1 MPIRCMSE
9 FGFIA
14 RNAST
19 PAIRSV
25 GCSGVRSTNSGL
37 SGLSVMVDRLPRVKL
52 LLLDGHSLAYRAFFA
67 LPAENF
73 STSTGQHTN
82 AVYGFTSM
90 LINVLRDEAPT
101 HVGVAFDVS
110 RKTFRAAEYPEYKA
124 GRSATPTEFSGQIP
138 LLHEVLD
145 ALRIRHVGIEGFE
158 ADDVIAT
165 LTHRA
170 VEQGHEVVICTGD
183 RDAFQLVSDKV
194 TLLYPVRGVSE
205 VWRMDPAAVTEKYL
219 VPPERYSDLAAL
231 VGESSDNLP
240 GVPGVGPKTAAK
252 WLGQYG
258 DLAGV
263 VAHVDQITGKAGE
276 NLRAH
281 LDGVLRNRRLNRL
294 VDDLELPL
302 TIDDLERTSWDREE
316 VHQVF
321 DGLEF
326 RVLRD
331 RLFATFEVEADEVEG
346 GFELEGEVVTADG
359 LALRFGDGAP
369 GRRLPH
375 GVVVVGHYRSGSG
388 DAGAVALAGADGATA
403 YLDLTALTREQ
414 EDVLAAWLA
423 DPEAPKVLHD
433 AKEQL
438 QALSTRGLPLAGVTS
453 DTALAAYL
461 VRPDQRSYD
470 LEDLVVRHLGR
481 ELKAE
486 QAGTDQGM
494 LDFAAD
500 DDTAERDAMVRARAV
515 LELSEVLGERLEE
528 TGGTELLRDLELP
541 LVDILARM
549 ERTGIAVDED
559 ALDRARGRLRGEDAP
574 GPAGRVRRHRA
585 LRRQPRQPQAAAGG
599 ALRPAR
605 HAEDQA
611 HQDRL
616 HHGCRRARRPVR
628 QDRAP
633 VPRGAAAP
641 PGHQPAAGHRRGAD
655 QVGGPRPA
663 HPHDLHPDDRGHRAA
678 VSSTDPNLQNVPIRT
693 EEGRRIREVFVV
705 GEGFESLMSADYSQI
720 EMRIMAH
727 LSGDEGLIEAFR
739 TGEDLHRFVG
749 ARVFGVEPEDVTAAM
764 RSKVKAMSYGLAYGL
779 SAFGLSKQLTIST
792 SEAQGLMDEYFSR
805 FGGVR
810 DYLREVVV
818 EARATGYTATM
829 LGRRRYLPDLV
840 SDNRQRREGAERM
853 ALNAPIQGSAADII
867 KLAMK
872 GVDAALRAEGLSSR
886 ILLQVHDELVLE
898 VAPGER
904 EVLEALVRR
913 EMGAAVAMD
922 VPLDVSVGV
931 GRSWHDAAH

>member
-1 MPIRCMSE
+1 M
-9 FGFIA
+9 
-14 RNAST
+14 
-19 PAIRSV
+19 
-25 GCSGVRSTNSGL
+25 
-37 SGLSVMVDRLPRVKL
+37 KL

-124 GRSATPTEFSGQIP
+124 GRSATPTEFSGQVP

-145 ALRIRHVGIEGFE
+145 ALRIRHVGIEGYE

-194 TLLYPVRGVSE
+194 TMLYPVRGVSE

-258 DLAGV
+258 DLAGI
-263 VAHVDQITGKAGE
+263 VAHVDEIKGKAGE

-281 LDGVLRNRRLNRL
+281 LDGVLRNRRLNKL
-294 VDDLELPL
+294 VDDLDLPL
-302 TIDDLERTSWDREE
+302 GIDDLQRASWDREE
-316 VHQVF
+316 VHRVF

-331 RLFATFEVEADEVEG
+331 RLFATFDVEADEVEG
-346 GFELEGEVVTADG
+346 GFELEGEVVHADG
-359 LALRFGDGAP
+359 LALRFGEGVH
-369 GRRLPH
+369 GRQVPH
-375 GVVVVGHYRSGSG
+375 GVVVTGHYRSGSG
-388 DAGAVALAGADGATA
+388 DAGAVAFAGADGVTG
-403 YLDLTALTREQ
+403 YVDLTTLTPEQDEAL
-414 EDVLAAWLA
+414 ASWLA
-423 DPEAPKVLHD
+423 DPESPKVLHD

-438 QALSTRGLPLAGVTS
+438 QALSTRGLALAGVTS

-541 LVDILARM
+541 LLDILARM

-559 ALDRARGRLRGEDAP
+559 ALTALEADFAAKMRQAQLDAYEAIGRDDVNLGSPKQLQEVLFDQLGMPKTKRTKTGYTTDADALADLFAKTEHPFLEALLRHRDTSRLRVTVEGLIKSVAPDRRIHTTYIQTIAATGRL
-574 GPAGRVRRHRA
+574 
-585 LRRQPRQPQAAAGG
+585 
-599 ALRPAR
+599 
-605 HAEDQA
+605 
-611 HQDRL
+611 
-616 HHGCRRARRPVR
+616 
-628 QDRAP
+628 
-633 VPRGAAAP
+633 
-641 PGHQPAAGHRRGAD
+641 
-655 QVGGPRPA
+655 
-663 HPHDLHPDDRGHRAA
+663 
-678 VSSTDPNLQNVPIRT
+678 SSTDPNLQNVPIRT

-705 GEGFESLMSADYSQI
+705 GEGYESLMSADYSQI

-749 ARVFGVEPEDVTAAM
+749 ARVFGVEPQDVTAAM

-779 SAFGLSKQLTIST
+779 SAFGLSKQLSIST
-792 SEAQGLMDEYFSR
+792 GEAQGLMDEYFSR

-872 GVDAALRAEGLSSR
+872 GVDAALRTEGMESR

-904 EVLEALVRR
+904 EALEALVRR
-913 EMGAAVAMD
+913 EMGAAVQMD

>member
-1 MPIRCMSE
+1 
-9 FGFIA
+9 
-14 RNAST
+14 
-19 PAIRSV
+19 
-25 GCSGVRSTNSGL
+25 
-37 SGLSVMVDRLPRVKL
+37 MVDRLPRVKL

-67 LPAENF
+67 LPVENF

-82 AVYGFTSM
+82 AVYGFTAM

-110 RKTFRAAEYPEYKA
+110 RKTFRADEYPDYKA
-124 GRSATPTEFSGQIP
+124 GRSVTPAEFSGQLP
-138 LLHEVLD
+138 LLREVLD
-145 ALRIRHVGIEGFE
+145 ALRIRHVGVEGFE

-165 LTHRA
+165 LTRQA
-170 VEQGHEVVICTGD
+170 VEAGHEVVICTGD

-219 VPPERYSDLAAL
+219 VAPERYSDLAAL

-252 WLGQYG
+252 WLAQYG

-263 VAHVDQITGKAGE
+263 VAHVDEIKGKVGE

-302 TIDDLERTSWDREE
+302 GVPDLERASWDREE
-316 VHQVF
+316 VHRVF

-331 RLFATFEVEADEVEG
+331 RLFQTFEVEQDEVEG
-346 GFELEGEVVTADG
+346 GFELEGEVVHAPD
-359 LALRFGDGAP
+359 LPLRFGDGAH
-369 GRRLPH
+369 GRRMPH
-375 GVVVVGHYRSGSG
+375 GVVVVGHYRGGGG
-388 DAGAVALAGADGATA
+388 DAGAVAFAGEDGTTG
-403 YLDLTALTREQ
+403 YLDLTALTPAE
-414 EDVLAAWLA
+414 EAVLAAWLA
-423 DPEAPKVLHD
+423 DPDAPKVLHD

-438 QALSTRGLPLAGVTS
+438 QALSCRGLELRGVRS

-461 VRPDQRSYD
+461 VRPDQRSFD

-486 QAGTDQGM
+486 TGAGDQGM

-500 DDTAERDAMVRARAV
+500 DDAAEREAMVRARAV
-515 LELSEVLGERLEE
+515 LELSQVLATRLEE

-549 ERTGIAVDED
+549 ERTGIAVDEPALTALEADFGAKMRQAQEDAWEAIGRRDVNLGSPKQLQEVLFDQLGMPKTKRTKTGYTTDAD
-559 ALDRARGRLRGEDAP
+559 ALADLFVKTEHPFLEALLRHRDTSRLRVTVEGLIKSVAPDRRIHTTYIQTIAATGRL
-574 GPAGRVRRHRA
+574 
-585 LRRQPRQPQAAAGG
+585 
-599 ALRPAR
+599 
-605 HAEDQA
+605 
-611 HQDRL
+611 
-616 HHGCRRARRPVR
+616 
-628 QDRAP
+628 
-633 VPRGAAAP
+633 
-641 PGHQPAAGHRRGAD
+641 
-655 QVGGPRPA
+655 
-663 HPHDLHPDDRGHRAA
+663 
-678 VSSTDPNLQNVPIRT
+678 SSTDPNLQNVPIRT

-739 TGEDLHRFVG
+739 SGEDLHRFVG
-749 ARVFGVEPEDVTAAM
+749 ARVFGVEPGDVTPAM

-779 SAFGLSKQLTIST
+779 SAFGLSKQLTIT
-792 SEAQGLMDEYFSR
+792 TGEAQGLMDEYFAR

-810 DYLREVVV
+810 DYLREVVA

-829 LGRRRYLPDLV
+829 LGRRRYLPDLM

-872 GVDAALRAEGLSSR
+872 GVDGALTAEGARSR
-886 ILLQVHDELVLE
+886 ILLQVHDELVVE

-904 EVLEALVRR
+904 EAVEALVRR
-913 EMGAAVAMD
+913 EMGAAVEMD
-922 VPLDVSVGV
+922 VPLDVSIGV

>member
-1 MPIRCMSE
+1 
-9 FGFIA
+9 
-14 RNAST
+14 
-19 PAIRSV
+19 
-25 GCSGVRSTNSGL
+25 
-37 SGLSVMVDRLPRVKL
+37 MVDRLPRVKL

-67 LPAENF
+67 LPVENF

-101 HVGVAFDVS
+101 HVCVAFDVS
-110 RKTFRAAEYPEYKA
+110 RQTFRLEEYAEYKA
-124 GRSATPTEFSGQIP
+124 GRNKTPTEFTGQLP
-138 LLHEVLD
+138 LLREVLD
-145 ALRIRHVGIEGFE
+145 ALRIKHVGIEGFE

-165 LTHRA
+165 LTKEA
-170 VEQGHEVVICTGD
+170 VTEGAEVVICTGD
-183 RDAFQLVSDKV
+183 RDAFQLVSDQV
-194 TLLYPVRGVSE
+194 SLIYPVRGVSE
-205 VWRMDPAAVTEKYL
+205 VWRMDPAAVEEKYL
-219 VPPERYSDLAAL
+219 VPPNRYSDLAAL

-252 WLGQYG
+252 WLTQYG
-258 DLAGV
+258 DLTGV
-263 VAHVDQITGKAGE
+263 VAHADEIKGKAGE
-276 NLRAH
+276 NLREH

-294 VDDLELPL
+294 VDDVELPL
-302 TIDDLERTSWDREE
+302 RVADLERHSWDREE
-316 VHQVF
+316 VHRVF

-331 RLFATFEVEADEVEG
+331 RLFQTFDVESDEVEG
-346 GFELEGEVVTADG
+346 GFDVGDEVFGAGD
-359 LALRFGDGAP
+359 LAVRFGDGAA
-369 GRRLPH
+369 GRTVPH
-375 GVVVVGHYRSGSG
+375 GVVVVGRYRGGSG
-388 DAGAVALAGADGATA
+388 DAGAVALAGADGATG
-403 YLDLTALTREQ
+403 YLDLTALTPEQ
-414 EDVLAAWLA
+414 DAALAAWLA
-423 DPEAPKVLHD
+423 DPDAPKVLHD

-438 QALSTRGLPLAGVTS
+438 QALSTRGLEVRGVTS

-481 ELKAE
+481 ELRAEAE
-486 QAGTDQGM
+486 QGDQGM

-500 DDTAERDAMVRARAV
+500 DDAAERDAMVRARAV
-515 LELSEVLGERLEE
+515 LELSAVLAERLEE
-528 TGGTELLRDLELP
+528 TGGTELLADLELP
-541 LVDILARM
+541 LVDILAVM

-559 ALDRARGRLRGEDAP
+559 ALTALEADFGAKMRQAQEDAWSAIERRDVNLGSPKQLQEVLFDQLGMPKTKRTKTGYTTDADALADLFAKTEHPFLEALLRHRDTSRLRVTVEGLIKSVAPDRRIHTTYIQTIAATGRL
-574 GPAGRVRRHRA
+574 
-585 LRRQPRQPQAAAGG
+585 
-599 ALRPAR
+599 
-605 HAEDQA
+605 
-611 HQDRL
+611 
-616 HHGCRRARRPVR
+616 
-628 QDRAP
+628 
-633 VPRGAAAP
+633 
-641 PGHQPAAGHRRGAD
+641 
-655 QVGGPRPA
+655 
-663 HPHDLHPDDRGHRAA
+663 
-678 VSSTDPNLQNVPIRT
+678 SSTDPNLQNVPIRT

-705 GEGFESLMSADYSQI
+705 GEGYESLMSADYSQI

-749 ARVFGVEPEDVTAAM
+749 ARVFGVEPADVTAEM

-792 SEAQGLMDEYFSR
+792 GEAQGLMDEYFAR

-810 DYLREVVV
+810 DYLREVVA

-829 LGRRRYLPDLV
+829 LGRRRYLPDLM

-872 GVDAALRAEGLSSR
+872 GVDTALRSEDLRSR
-886 ILLQVHDELVLE
+886 MLLQVHDELVLE
-898 VAPGER
+898 VAAGER
-904 EVLEALVRR
+904 EAVEALVRR
-913 EMGAAVAMD
+913 EMGAALD
-922 VPLDVSVGV
+922 LGEVPLDVSVGV